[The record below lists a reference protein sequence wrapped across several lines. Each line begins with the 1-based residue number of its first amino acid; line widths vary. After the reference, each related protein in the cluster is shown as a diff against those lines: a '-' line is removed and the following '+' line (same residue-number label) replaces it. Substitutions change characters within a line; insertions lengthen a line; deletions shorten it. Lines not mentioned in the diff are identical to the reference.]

1 MDRQRA
7 QAFMQK
13 VVGDAGTT
21 LAAGLVYVGDRVGLF
36 AAMAGGEP
44 VLPAPL
50 AERTG
55 LATRYVEEWL
65 AAMVCAG
72 YVEYDPGQGTFRLP
86 EEHAAFLADPGVEQF
101 LGGLFAGLP
110 VLMGMLPR
118 LADAFA
124 HGDGIAF
131 REFGAGLPLALE
143 AMNRPVYENRLVQK
157 WLPTMP
163 DLVERLAGGGSA
175 IDLGCGT
182 GVVPVLLARA
192 FPTAEVTGLDIDAR
206 SIAIARNY
214 AQEAGVADRVNF
226 VVSPIDAYRP
236 ARQFDFVSTFDLVHD
251 LPDPAGALARVRA
264 MLADG
269 GIYLMVEP
277 RVDDRLENNRDNPFG
292 RLLYAISCLHC
303 VPQSLAQ
310 GGPGL
315 GACWGPSRA
324 HALAAQAGFT
334 RFEELPIRSPAQ
346 AFYAIR
352 A

>member
-21 LAAGLVYVGDRVGLF
+21 LAAGLVFVGDRVGLF
-36 AAMAGGEP
+36 RAMAGAG
-44 VLPAPL
+44 PL
-50 AERTG
+50 SAQALAARAG
-55 LATRYVEEWL
+55 LAARYVEEWL

-72 YVEYDPGQGTFRLP
+72 YVLYDPQSGAYELP
-86 EEHAAFLADPGVEQF
+86 EEHAAFLADPAREQY

-118 LADAFA
+118 LAQAFER
-124 HGDGIAF
+124 GDGIAF
-131 REFGAGLPLALE
+131 REFGAGMPLALE
-143 AMNRPVYENRLVQK
+143 AMNRPVYEARLVAK

-163 DLVERLAGGGSA
+163 GVVQRLAAGGRA

-182 GVVPVLLARA
+182 GVVPVLLAKA
-192 FPTAEVTGLDIDAR
+192 FPQADVTGLDLDAR
-206 SIAIARNY
+206 SIAVARAH
-214 AQEAGVADRVNF
+214 AQAEGVAERVRF
-226 VVSPIDAYRP
+226 LVAPIDTYQATAP
-236 ARQFDFVSTFDLVHD
+236 FDFISTFDLVHD
-251 LPDPAGALARVRA
+251 LPDPPAALARIRR
-264 MLADG
+264 MLAPG
-269 GIYLMVEP
+269 GTYLMVEP
-277 RVDDRLENNRDNPFG
+277 RVDDRLENNRDAPFG

-324 HALAAQAGFT
+324 RELAQQAGFSV
-334 RFEELPIRSPAQ
+334 FEELPIRSPAQ